1 MNNYYITVGCENK
14 SEIREESIERATKEN
29 TFGREQSIKV
39 SLQEEKMAGLE
50 LWYESLLA
58 V

>member
-1 MNNYYITVGCENK
+1 MNNYITVGCENK

-29 TFGREQSIKV
+29 TFCAEIINKGFPCKKKRRRV
-39 SLQEEKMAGLE
+39 GAL
-50 LWYESLLA
+50 

>member
-29 TFGREQSIKV
+29 TFGRDNQ
-39 SLQEEKMAGLE
+39 
-50 LWYESLLA
+50 
-58 V
+58 